1 MAITKEKK
9 KEIYKKVQ
17 GAIEDSE
24 SMVFVNFHGLSVA
37 ETTQLRKGLREEGV
51 NYTVAKKTVIKRALD
66 DSKTKGD
73 APELE
78 GELAIAYSEDLI
90 APARGINEFK
100 KSHKDNID
108 ILGGIFEG
116 KYMNKEEM
124 LEIATIPA
132 VPVLRGMFVNVI
144 NSPIQGLVIALS
156 KIAETKEA

>member
-17 GAIEDSE
+17 KAIKDSE
-24 SMVFVNFHGLSVA
+24 SMVFVNFHGLTVS
-37 ETTQLRKGLREEGV
+37 ETTELRKGLRSESIG
-51 NYTVAKKTVIKRALD
+51 YTVAKKTVIKRALE

-73 APELE
+73 IPVLD
-78 GELAIAYSEDLI
+78 GELAVAYGEDLI
-90 APARGINEFK
+90 APARGVNEFK
-100 KSHKDNID
+100 KTHKDSID

-116 KYMNKEEM
+116 AYMNKEEM
-124 LEIATIPA
+124 LEIATIPV

-144 NSPIQGLVIALS
+144 NSPIQRFVIALS